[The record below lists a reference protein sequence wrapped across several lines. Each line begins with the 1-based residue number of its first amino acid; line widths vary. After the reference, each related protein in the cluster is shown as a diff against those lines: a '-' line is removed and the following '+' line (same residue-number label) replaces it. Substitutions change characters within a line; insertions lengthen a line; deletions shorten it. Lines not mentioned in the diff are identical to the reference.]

1 MTRMPPLDGLTV
13 RRAERWRDRLRGLLF
28 SPPPA
33 PGQAL
38 LITPCAAVH
47 TAFMRY
53 PIDVV
58 FLDRRGS
65 VRKVARALP
74 PWRIAICVGA
84 RHTLELAAGEA
95 RRLGLTPGR
104 TLPRRLSLAGLRMVM
119 EETSRKR
126 PESSQ

>member
-1 MTRMPPLDGLTV
+1 MSRMPPLDGLTV

-84 RHTLELAAGEA
+84 RHTLELAVGEA

-104 TLPRRLSLAGLRMVM
+104 TLPRRLLHHH
-119 EETSRKR
+119 